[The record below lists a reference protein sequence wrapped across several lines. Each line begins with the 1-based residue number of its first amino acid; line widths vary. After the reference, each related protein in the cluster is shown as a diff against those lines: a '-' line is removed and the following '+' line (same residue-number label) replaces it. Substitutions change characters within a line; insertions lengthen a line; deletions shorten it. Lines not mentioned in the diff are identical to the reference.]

1 MRKHEIVISG
11 RGENKLIGEMG
22 NDCLA
27 ALKPHLTSAVVNFK
41 SDQSAMVECFSPAT
55 FSSLGAGLED
65 GSWN

>member
-11 RGENKLIGEMG
+11 RGESKLIGEMG
-22 NDCLA
+22 YDCP
-27 ALKPHLTSAVVNFK
+27 ALKPHLRSAVVNFK